1 MNILNLENISKTYME
16 KAVLDNV
23 CIGIDD
29 SDKIGVVGANGT
41 GKSTLLAITAGNV
54 EPDEGRVVM
63 GNDVRISYLPQNPQF
78 DMNKTLLENITEAIY
93 AGNDHWDKMGEIKAN
108 LAKLGI
114 DDPECNP
121 EVLSGG
127 QRKRAALVSAIMTP
141 ADLLIL
147 DEPTNH
153 LDSEMIEWLESFLR
167 RYNGAILMVTHD
179 RYFLD
184 EVTDQIIEIDKGN
197 AYRYEANYSGYLEL
211 KEQRLD
217 YEKAAERKAATLY
230 KKDLAWIRRGAR
242 ARSTKQK
249 AHIKRFEELR
259 DRKRPE
265 EERFVELSS
274 LPSRMGNKTIIL
286 DGISKGY
293 GDKTLFKD
301 FTYTFNKLDRIG
313 IIGPNGCGKSTLLK
327 CIIGDVALDS
337 GSIEIGQTIE
347 IGYFGQENEFERQS
361 GNNTFE
367 DRKHN
372 GVISGDD
379 KSILYQNASV
389 SNVEDAYKNT
399 MAKMSKAWDGNMR
412 VIDYVKETAEYIE
425 TTDGTV
431 SASSMCERFLF
442 NADMQYAPLKKLS
455 GGEKRRL
462 YLLKV
467 LMSAPNV
474 IILDEPTNDLD
485 IQTLRILEDYLDSFA
500 GIVITVSHDRYFL
513 DRVVT
518 RIFSF
523 EPDGILRQ
531 SEGGYSDYL
540 EHRKQMDNL
549 DGSDG
554 NKTISRDNK
563 TSKANKTS
571 KDNKTKN
578 GADGN
583 HNSQNNE
590 SDSVSKKNKKY
601 RAPREKTKLSFNE
614 QKEYDTIESEIESME
629 MRSSELDDLIA
640 EAATDFV
647 KLTELTKEK
656 EELELQIEQ
665 KLDRFVELQ
674 EMVDKFNSQG

>member
-29 SDKIGVVGANGT
+29 SDKIGIVGANGT

-54 EPDEGRVVM
+54 EPDEGKVVM

-78 DMNKTLLENITEAIY
+78 DMDKTLLENITEAIY

-108 LAKLGI
+108 LAKFGI

-141 ADLLIL
+141 ADLSIL

-153 LDSEMIEWLESFLR
+153 LDSEMIEWLENYLR

-313 IIGPNGCGKSTLLK
+313 IIGPNGCGKSTFLK
-327 CIIGDVALDS
+327 CIIGDVALDT

-347 IGYFGQENEFERQS
+347 IGYFGQENEFE
-361 GNNTFE
+361 
-367 DRKHN
+367 K
-372 GVISGDD
+372 VKWDD
-379 KSILYQNASV
+379 
-389 SNVEDAYKNT
+389 
-399 MAKMSKAWDGNMR
+399 NMR

-442 NADMQYAPLKKLS
+442 NADMQYALLKKLS

-523 EPDGILRQ
+523 ESDGRLIQ

-540 EHRKQMDNL
+540 EHSKQMDNS
-549 DGSDG
+549 DGLAG
-554 NKTISRDNK
+554 NKTISRDNNSLK
-563 TSKANKTS
+563 DNNTSKY
-571 KDNKTKN
+571 NKTKN

-583 HNSQNNE
+583 HNSQNNK
-590 SDSVSKKNKKY
+590 SDFASKKNKKY

-614 QKEYDTIESEIESME
+614 QKEYDNIESEIENLE
-629 MRSSELDDLIA
+629 KRSAELDDLIA
-640 EAATDFV
+640 GAATDFV

-656 EELELQIEQ
+656 EELEIQIEQ
-665 KLDRFVELQ
+665 KLDRFLELQ
-674 EMVDKFNSQG
+674 EMVDKFNGL

>member
-41 GKSTLLAITAGNV
+41 GKSTLLAITAGLIEADDGKLV
-54 EPDEGRVVM
+54 K

-78 DMNKTLLENITEAIY
+78 DMNKTLLENITDAIY
-93 AGNDHWDKMGEIKAN
+93 AGNDHWDKMGEIRAN
-108 LAKLGI
+108 LAKFGI

-121 EVLSGG
+121 SVLSGG
-127 QRKRAALVSAIMTP
+127 QKKRAALVSAIMTP

-153 LDSEMIEWLESFLR
+153 LDSEMIEWLENFLQ

-184 EVTDQIIEIDKGN
+184 EVTNQIIEIDKGN
-197 AYRYEANYSGYLEL
+197 AYRYTANYSGYLEL
-211 KEQRLD
+211 KQQRLD
-217 YEKAAERKAATLY
+217 YEKAAERKAATLF

-286 DGISKGY
+286 DDISKAY
-293 GDKTLFKD
+293 GDRTLFEN

-327 CIIGDVALDS
+327 CIIGDIQIDS
-337 GSIEIGQTIE
+337 GSIDIGQTIK
-347 IGYFGQENEFERQS
+347 IGYFGQENEFDKAS
-361 GNNTFE
+361 W
-367 DRKHN
+367 
-372 GVISGDD
+372 DD
-379 KSILYQNASV
+379 
-389 SNVEDAYKNT
+389 E
-399 MAKMSKAWDGNMR
+399 MR

-425 TTDGTV
+425 TTEGTV
-431 SASSMCERFLF
+431 SASAMCERFLF

-467 LMSAPNV
+467 LMTAPNV
-474 IILDEPTNDLD
+474 VILDEPTNDLD
-485 IQTLRILEDYLDSFA
+485 IMTLRILEDYLDSFA
-500 GIVITVSHDRYFL
+500 GIVLTVSHDRYFL

-523 EPDGILRQ
+523 ESGTTLQQ
-531 SEGGYSDYL
+531 SEGGYSEYL
-540 EHRKQMDNL
+540 EHRKQMD
-549 DGSDG
+549 
-554 NKTISRDNK
+554 TQRDV
-563 TSKANKTS
+563 SKI
-571 KDNKTKN
+571 
-578 GADGN
+578 
-583 HNSQNNE
+583 NNE
-590 SDSVSKKNKKY
+590 NDKAENDSKKNKKY

-614 QKEYDTIESEIESME
+614 QREYDTIEEEIESME
-629 MRSSELDDLIA
+629 KRNEELDSLIVKT
-640 EAATDFV
+640 ATDFV

-656 EELELQIEQ
+656 EELELLIEQ
-665 KLDRFVELQ
+665 KLNRFVELQ
-674 EMVDKFNSQG
+674 DMVDKFSKMQ